1 VDASGCGCCGCIF
14 TFDLCCSENANR
26 TSAGGNWPGRR
37 HESACTNR
45 GVKQRAR
52 DPNFA
57 GEIAGEGEVIAGI
70 GYDLN
75 DRPESGIGTDGKT
88 NFGGPTSDPR
98 LGGLTASAVGNK
110 SDDEEDCKEESSD
123 HEHHEAKS

>member
-1 VDASGCGCCGCIF
+1 MIARIGN
-14 TFDLCCSENANR
+14 DL
-26 TSAGGNWPGRR
+26 
-37 HESACTNR
+37 
-45 GVKQRAR
+45 
-52 DPNFA
+52 D
-57 GEIAGEGEVIAGI
+57 
-70 GYDLN
+70 

-98 LGGLTASAVGNK
+98 LGGLTASAVGDK